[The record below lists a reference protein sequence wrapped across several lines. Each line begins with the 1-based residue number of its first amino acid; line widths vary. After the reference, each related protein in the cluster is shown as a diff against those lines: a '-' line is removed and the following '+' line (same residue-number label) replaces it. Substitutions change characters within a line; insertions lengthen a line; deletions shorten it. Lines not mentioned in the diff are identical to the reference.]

1 MIKKGS
7 LVRRLPDSRMQHC
20 TQSAFV
26 QYPPEGAVCMVLES
40 PRKRDLQ
47 YQVRSQPGTSA
58 NFTQLSLKSAID
70 VLYEGRVFTECE
82 AAVFEEVKR
91 HEYDRKNQGN

>member
-20 TQSAFV
+20 TRSAFT
-26 QYPPEGAVCMVLES
+26 QYPPAGAVCMVLES

-47 YQVRSQPGTSA
+47 YQMRSGRHAGA
-58 NFTQLSLKSAID
+58 NFTHLSLKSAID
-70 VLYEGRVFTECE
+70 VLYEGRIFTECE

-91 HEYDRKNQGN
+91 HEHDRKN